1 MKAANDGSLTAF
13 VMKKNVDFL
22 IVVDM
27 DYIEVAIKF
36 NFNSVA

>member
-36 NFNSVA
+36 NFNSVT